1 MSQFSLDGI
10 QFTADNSTLKT
21 AGAKT
26 VKFGN
31 TENGDF
37 SDAATDGV
45 VPFVNAVEIDW
56 NGAAICK

>member
-1 MSQFSLDGI
+1 MSQFLLNGI

-31 TENGDF
+31 VENGDF
-37 SDAATDGV
+37 ADAATDGV
-45 VPFVNAVEIDW
+45 VPFVNAVEID
-56 NGAAICK
+56 

>member
-1 MSQFSLDGI
+1 MPQFLLNGI
-10 QFTADNSTLKT
+10 QFTADNSILKT

-31 TENGDF
+31 TDNGDF

-45 VPFVNAVEIDW
+45 VPLVNAVDIDW
-56 NGAAICK
+56 NGAQ